1 MGKDEYFPL
10 FETKQA
16 KGRLVYRVFA
26 TSIFVAICVIL
37 IYRGAY
43 LPNKNGEGRLGW
55 VLLFM
60 AEIWF
65 TFYWI
70 LSQLL
75 RWNCIYRYSFKD
87 RLSKRYE
94 NDLPKVDI
102 FVCTADPL
110 IEPPLMVINTVLS
123 VLAYDYPPEKLSIYL
138 SDDGGSV
145 FTFYALFEAS
155 HFSKNWLPYCKKYKV
170 EPRSP
175 AAYFRSMPK
184 PFDATHSSH
193 LASIKKLYEEMRNRV
208 ETATNLCQIPEEVRD
223 QHKGFS
229 IWDDGYTSKHDH
241 DTILKILV
249 DGRNKEAVDVEGY
262 RLPTLVYLAR
272 EKRPQYLHNFK
283 AGAMNSLL
291 RVSSEISNGAVILNV
306 DCDMYS
312 NNSQSIRD
320 ALCFFMDEKKS
331 QDIGFVQFPQN
342 FENTTKNDIYGSTL
356 QVISQVEFHGL
367 DGLGGP
373 LYVGTGC
380 FHQREILCGRKY
392 SKDYKIDWKTSKMD
406 GTIFEL
412 EERAKSL
419 ASCVY
424 ELNSQWGK
432 EKLYEEMQ
440 TRIEM
445 ASNLSQIPE
454 EVRDQHKGFAIWN
467 DSYTSKRDHDTI
479 LQILIDGRDKTTID
493 VEGFQ
498 MPTLVYLAREKRPQY
513 FHNFKAGAMNALL
526 RVSSKIS
533 NGPVILNV
541 DCDMYSN
548 DSQSIRYAL
557 CFFMDEKMSQD
568 IGFVQFPQRFENT
581 TKNDV
586 YGSALRTSYEVEF
599 HGLDGFGGPLY
610 IGTGCFHQREILC
623 GKKYSKDYKI
633 DWKNSNVDRTIDELE
648 ESAKS
653 LASCTYELSSQ
664 WGKEMGLK
672 YGCPIEDVITGLAI
686 QCRGWKSVYM
696 NPKRSAF
703 LGLAATTLDD
713 TLVQHKRWSEG
724 ELHIMLTH
732 CPLWYEAELPKVDI
746 FVCTADPVR
755 EPPIMVINTVLSV
768 MAYDYPPE
776 KLSIYLSDDEPRSP
790 AAYFSSMHKPIDANY
805 HYSSDFAS
813 IKILIDGRDSKA
825 KDVEGCILPTLVY
838 LAREK
843 RPQHFHNF
851 KAGAMNALIRVSSKI
866 SNGPIILNVDCD
878 MYSNNPQSIRDALC
892 CFMDEKKSQDIA
904 FVQFPQAF
912 ENVTKNDIYGA
923 SLRVISDVE
932 SPGLDALGGPC
943 YIGTGC
949 FHQREILCGKKYS
962 LDYKA
967 NWKIQ
972 DNDVAKEQ
980 ENVEELEEKA
990 KVLASCTYEMNSQW
1004 GKEMGLRYGCA
1015 VEDILTGLSIHSRGW
1030 KSVFLNPKRKAFIG
1044 MAPTTLIDTLVQHN
1058 RWSEGWLQIMLYNCP
1073 LIYGRPRISL
1083 GHQLGYCHF
1092 CLWACNC
1099 WSTLYYCVI
1108 PSLYMLKGISLFPKI
1123 TSTWFLFFAYVIFAK
1138 YSYSLGEFISNG
1150 GTALGWWNEQRMWL
1164 YKRTSAYLLASI
1176 DILLKLCG
1184 ISNMKF
1190 VITSKVVDE
1199 DVSQRYEKEIM
1210 EFGVASPMFV
1220 ILETLALMNLFTLIF
1235 TLKMGY
1241 GVIDKLGL
1249 QILLSVVLVL
1259 VNLPLYEVH
1268 VSFVV
1273 IKSDSPWRTDD
1284 GVDLVVKGPEGDQIH
1299 DTHDKIS
1306 EKFDFTAHKKGPFS
1320 FCFTNKSPYHE
1331 TIDFDVQVG
1340 HFTYYD
1346 QHAKD
1351 EHVKPLVEQIEKLGQ
1366 SLYNIQ
1372 FEQHWLEAQT
1382 DRQALVNEAMSKR
1395 ALHKAV
1401 MESFALVG
1409 ASVLQIYLLRR
1420 LFERKLGTS
1429 RV

>member
-1 MGKDEYFPL
+1 MENEGYVPL
-10 FETKQA
+10 FETRQA
-16 KGRLVYRVFA
+16 KGRFMYRAFSGSILMAICMILVYRA
-26 TSIFVAICVIL
+26 THI
-37 IYRGAY
+37 
-43 LPNKNGEGRLGW
+43 PQKNDQGRWAWIG
-55 VLLFM
+55 LFG

-65 TFYWI
+65 SFYWI
-70 LSQLL
+70 LTQLL
-75 RWNCIYRYSFKD
+75 RWNIIYRHTYKN
-87 RLSKRYE
+87 RLS
-94 NDLPKVDI
+94 
-102 FVCTADPL
+102 
-110 IEPPLMVINTVLS
+110 
-123 VLAYDYPPEKLSIYL
+123 
-138 SDDGGSV
+138 
-145 FTFYALFEAS
+145 
-155 HFSKNWLPYCKKYKV
+155 
-170 EPRSP
+170 
-175 AAYFRSMPK
+175 
-184 PFDATHSSH
+184 
-193 LASIKKLYEEMRNRV
+193 NR
-208 ETATNLCQIPEEVRD
+208 
-223 QHKGFS
+223 
-229 IWDDGYTSKHDH
+229 
-241 DTILKILV
+241 
-249 DGRNKEAVDVEGY
+249 
-262 RLPTLVYLAR
+262 
-272 EKRPQYLHNFK
+272 
-283 AGAMNSLL
+283 
-291 RVSSEISNGAVILNV
+291 
-306 DCDMYS
+306 
-312 NNSQSIRD
+312 
-320 ALCFFMDEKKS
+320 
-331 QDIGFVQFPQN
+331 
-342 FENTTKNDIYGSTL
+342 
-356 QVISQVEFHGL
+356 
-367 DGLGGP
+367 
-373 LYVGTGC
+373 
-380 FHQREILCGRKY
+380 
-392 SKDYKIDWKTSKMD
+392 
-406 GTIFEL
+406 
-412 EERAKSL
+412 
-419 ASCVY
+419 
-424 ELNSQWGK
+424 
-432 EKLYEEMQ
+432 
-440 TRIEM
+440 
-445 ASNLSQIPE
+445 
-454 EVRDQHKGFAIWN
+454 
-467 DSYTSKRDHDTI
+467 
-479 LQILIDGRDKTTID
+479 
-493 VEGFQ
+493 
-498 MPTLVYLAREKRPQY
+498 
-513 FHNFKAGAMNALL
+513 
-526 RVSSKIS
+526 
-533 NGPVILNV
+533 
-541 DCDMYSN
+541 
-548 DSQSIRYAL
+548 
-557 CFFMDEKMSQD
+557 
-568 IGFVQFPQRFENT
+568 
-581 TKNDV
+581 
-586 YGSALRTSYEVEF
+586 
-599 HGLDGFGGPLY
+599 
-610 IGTGCFHQREILC
+610 
-623 GKKYSKDYKI
+623 
-633 DWKNSNVDRTIDELE
+633 
-648 ESAKS
+648 
-653 LASCTYELSSQ
+653 
-664 WGKEMGLK
+664 
-672 YGCPIEDVITGLAI
+672 
-686 QCRGWKSVYM
+686 
-696 NPKRSAF
+696 
-703 LGLAATTLDD
+703 
-713 TLVQHKRWSEG
+713 
-724 ELHIMLTH
+724 
-732 CPLWYEAELPKVDI
+732 YEAELPKVDI

-776 KLSIYLSDDEPRSP
+776 KLSIYLSDDGCSIITFYSLFEAFHFSKHWLPYCRKYNVEPRSP
-790 AAYFSSMHKPIDANY
+790 AAYFSSMHKPIDANHY
-805 HYSSDFAS
+805 HSSDFAF
-813 IKILIDGRDSKA
+813 IKERFEEMQHRIVTSTKLGRIPGEVHDQHKGFSEWKSSYTSKDDHDTILQILIDGRDSKA
-825 KDVEGCILPTLVY
+825 KDVEGCILPSLVY

-843 RPQHFHNF
+843 RPQQFHNF

-932 SPGLDALGGPC
+932 SPGLDALGGTC

-967 NWKIQ
+967 NWKMQ
-972 DNDVAKEQ
+972 DNNVAKEQ

-990 KVLASCTYEMNSQW
+990 NVLASCTYEMNSQW

-1073 LIYGRPRISL
+1073 LIYGHPRMNL
-1083 GHQLGYCHF
+1083 GHRLGYCHF

-1108 PSLYMLKGISLFPKI
+1108 PSLYMLKEISLFPKI
-1123 TSTWFLFFAYVIFAK
+1123 TSTWFLFFAYVIIAK

-1176 DILLKLCG
+1176 DTLLKLCG

-1241 GVIDKLGL
+1241 GIINKLGL
-1249 QILLSVVLVL
+1249 QILLCVVLVL
-1259 VNLPLYEVH
+1259 VNLPLYKGILIRKDKGKVPTSVTIKSIFITLLVVLIINLQPAIGLRFVIDRAECFSHNVQFEWDTVH

-1273 IKSDSPWRTDD
+1273 IKSESPWRSDD

-1395 ALHKAV
+1395 AIHKAV

-1409 ASVLQIYLLRR
+1409 ASVLQIYLLQR

>member
-1 MGKDEYFPL
+1 
-10 FETKQA
+10 
-16 KGRLVYRVFA
+16 
-26 TSIFVAICVIL
+26 
-37 IYRGAY
+37 
-43 LPNKNGEGRLGW
+43 
-55 VLLFM
+55 
-60 AEIWF
+60 
-65 TFYWI
+65 
-70 LSQLL
+70 
-75 RWNCIYRYSFKD
+75 
-87 RLSKRYE
+87 
-94 NDLPKVDI
+94 
-102 FVCTADPL
+102 
-110 IEPPLMVINTVLS
+110 
-123 VLAYDYPPEKLSIYL
+123 
-138 SDDGGSV
+138 
-145 FTFYALFEAS
+145 
-155 HFSKNWLPYCKKYKV
+155 
-170 EPRSP
+170 
-175 AAYFRSMPK
+175 
-184 PFDATHSSH
+184 
-193 LASIKKLYEEMRNRV
+193 MRNRV
-208 ETATNLCQIPEEVRD
+208 EIATNLCQIPEEVRD

-241 DTILKILV
+241 DTILKILI
-249 DGRNKEAVDVEGY
+249 DGRNEEAVDVEGY
-262 RLPTLVYLAR
+262 QLPTLVYLAR

-291 RVSSEISNGAVILNV
+291 RVSSEISNGPVILNV

-312 NNSQSIRD
+312 NNSESIRD

-373 LYVGTGC
+373 LYIGTGC

-392 SKDYKIDWKTSKMD
+392 SKDYKIDRKTSNVD
-406 GTIFEL
+406 GTIDEL

-432 EKLYEEMQ
+432 EDVEMYGVVKYENDLPTVDIFVCTADPLIEPPLMVINTVLSVMAYDYPPEKLSIYLSDDGGSILTFYALFE
-440 TRIEM
+440 
-445 ASNLSQIPE
+445 ASQFSKNWLPYCKKYKVEPRSP
-454 EVRDQHKGFAIWN
+454 A
-467 DSYTSKRDHDTI
+467 SYFRSMLEPTNATHSSHFTSIK
-479 LQILIDGRDKTTID
+479 ILIDGRDKTTIE
-493 VEGFQ
+493 VEGCQ
-498 MPTLVYLAREKRPQY
+498 MPTLVYLAREKRPQF

-548 DSQSIRYAL
+548 DSQSIRDAL

-568 IGFVQFPQRFENT
+568 IAFVQFPQRFENT
-581 TKNDV
+581 TKNDI
-586 YGSALRTSYEVEF
+586 YGSALQTSYEVEF

-623 GKKYSKDYKI
+623 GRRYSKDYKI
-633 DWKNSNVDRTIDELE
+633 DWKNSNVVGTIDELE

-653 LASCTYELSSQ
+653 LASCTYELNSQ

-776 KLSIYLSDDEPRSP
+776 KLSIYLSDDGCSIITFYSLFEAFHFSKHWLPYCRKYNVEPRSP
-790 AAYFSSMHKPIDANY
+790 AAYFSSMHKPIDANHY
-805 HYSSDFAS
+805 HSSDFAF
-813 IKILIDGRDSKA
+813 IKERFEEMQHRIVTSTKLGRIPGEVHDQHKGFSEWKSSYTSKDDHDTILQILIDGRDSKA
-825 KDVEGCILPTLVY
+825 KDVEGCILPSLVY

-843 RPQHFHNF
+843 RPQQFHNF
-851 KAGAMNALIRVSSKI
+851 KAGAMNAL
-866 SNGPIILNVDCD
+866 
-878 MYSNNPQSIRDALC
+878 
-892 CFMDEKKSQDIA
+892 
-904 FVQFPQAF
+904 
-912 ENVTKNDIYGA
+912 
-923 SLRVISDVE
+923 VE
-932 SPGLDALGGPC
+932 SPGLDALGGTC

-967 NWKIQ
+967 NWKMQ
-972 DNDVAKEQ
+972 DNNVAKEQ

-990 KVLASCTYEMNSQW
+990 NVLASCTYEMNSQW
-1004 GKEMGLRYGCA
+1004 GKE
-1015 VEDILTGLSIHSRGW
+1015 
-1030 KSVFLNPKRKAFIG
+1030 
-1044 MAPTTLIDTLVQHN
+1044 
-1058 RWSEGWLQIMLYNCP
+1058 
-1073 LIYGRPRISL
+1073 
-1083 GHQLGYCHF
+1083 
-1092 CLWACNC
+1092 
-1099 WSTLYYCVI
+1099 
-1108 PSLYMLKGISLFPKI
+1108 I
-1123 TSTWFLFFAYVIFAK
+1123 TSTWFLFFAYVIIAK

-1176 DILLKLCG
+1176 DTLLKLCG

-1241 GVIDKLGL
+1241 GIINKLGL
-1249 QILLSVVLVL
+1249 QILLCVVLVL
-1259 VNLPLYEVH
+1259 VNLPLYKGILIRKDKGKVPTS
-1268 VSFVV
+1268 VT
-1273 IKSDSPWRTDD
+1273 IKSIFITL
-1284 GVDLVVKGPEGDQIH
+1284 LVVLI
-1299 DTHDKIS
+1299 I
-1306 EKFDFTAHKKGPFS
+1306 KF
-1320 FCFTNKSPYHE
+1320 
-1331 TIDFDVQVG
+1331 
-1340 HFTYYD
+1340 
-1346 QHAKD
+1346 
-1351 EHVKPLVEQIEKLGQ
+1351 
-1366 SLYNIQ
+1366 
-1372 FEQHWLEAQT
+1372 
-1382 DRQALVNEAMSKR
+1382 
-1395 ALHKAV
+1395 
-1401 MESFALVG
+1401 
-1409 ASVLQIYLLRR
+1409 
-1420 LFERKLGTS
+1420 
-1429 RV
+1429 